1 MVVTSSKPKP
11 RKSLAET
18 HPEIASQ
25 AVGWDPKDMSAGSSK
40 KLRWRCENG
49 HEYLTTPTERTSLKR
64 GCAIC
69 KNQKVLAAYNDLATT
84 HPELALQAVGWDP
97 TTVIAGS
104 RKKLQWQCDK
114 GHVYKAVLYERS
126 IGTGCPYC
134 SNNKVLAGYNDLA
147 TTHPELAF
155 QAVGWDPTTVIA
167 GSHQSLL
174 WRCENGHEFQT
185 LVNTRAERSIGC
197 HYCSNKK
204 VLAGYN
210 DLATTH
216 PELALQAVGWDPN
229 AINAGSHKKV
239 KWRCENGHHFTSQV
253 ASRAKRNLGCAYCS
267 NKKVLKGFNDLAT
280 THPELAAQAYQ
291 WDPATL
297 TCFSNKQRM
306 FICSEG
312 HTWRSVVA
320 NRTKG
325 SACPMCSVSGFV
337 PSLDGWLYF
346 LDHDEWQMF
355 QIGITNYPNE
365 RLSDHKK
372 LGWTVLEIRGAMDG
386 AATRDLETAILRSLK
401 RRGAVFANKAD
412 GQKFDGWSEAW
423 LKSSVT
429 VSGLKE
435 LMDFVHEDESL
446 I

>member
-104 RKKLQWQCDK
+104 
-114 GHVYKAVLYERS
+114 
-126 IGTGCPYC
+126 
-134 SNNKVLAGYNDLA
+134 
-147 TTHPELAF
+147 
-155 QAVGWDPTTVIA
+155 
-167 GSHQSLL
+167 HQSLL

-210 DLATTH
+210 DLATTN
-216 PELALQAVGWDPN
+216 PELAKEAFDWDPST
-229 AINAGSHKKV
+229 IIGGSHKKLQW
-239 KWRCENGHHFTSQV
+239 KCSFGHVWDALPNARTSMD
-253 ASRAKRNLGCAYCS
+253 SGCPVCDGT
-267 NKKVLKGFNDLAT
+267 KILVGFNDLAT
-280 THPELAAQAYQ
+280 THPIIAGEADG
-291 WDPATL
+291 WDPTTTTKGTHAKRKWKCNL
-297 TCFSNKQRM
+297 
-306 FICSEG
+306 G
-312 HTWRSVVA
+312 HTWFATPQS
-320 NRTKG
+320 RTTMLSG
-325 SACPMCSVSGFV
+325 CPTCSITGFD
-337 PSLDGWLYF
+337 PNKDGYLYF
-346 LDHDEWQMF
+346 LYHPNWIMYQV
-355 QIGITNYPNE
+355 GITNVPE
-365 RLSDHKK
+365 DRVGRHKK
-372 LGWTVLEIRGAMDG
+372 LGWEPLDIRGPLDGFVTRQWEQDILAM
-386 AATRDLETAILRSLK
+386 LRTKGVVLGSK
-401 RRGAVFANKAD
+401 KGV
-412 GQKFDGWSEAW
+412 GKFDGYTEAW
-423 LKSSVT
+423 DAGAFSVA
-429 VSGLKE
+429 SLKE
-435 LMDFVHEDESL
+435 LMKLVEDNE
-446 I
+446 